1 MLVHCS
7 LHRRC
12 NLHKDELQKSQ
23 GEQRRILTRKG
34 AVTKFIKLQTVRFT
48 TKLSNTFK
56 ALKEGINNK
65 GTNKRSHRWTNLKL
79 RLKRIPIV
87 VLKNVLV

>member
-7 LHRRC
+7 LYRRC

-56 ALKEGINNK
+56 ALKEGINNTAQTK
-65 GTNKRSHRWTNLKL
+65 EVTDGQT
-79 RLKRIPIV
+79 
-87 VLKNVLV
+87 